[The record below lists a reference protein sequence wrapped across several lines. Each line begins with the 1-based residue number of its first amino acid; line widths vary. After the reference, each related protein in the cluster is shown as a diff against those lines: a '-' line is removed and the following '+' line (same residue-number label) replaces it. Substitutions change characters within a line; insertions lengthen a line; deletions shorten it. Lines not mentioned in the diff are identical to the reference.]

1 MGIERVKFMGHWISV
16 IAIDDHQY
24 VPLKPVCEIIGLPW
38 NSQLERTKAHS
49 VLGRRLQELSV
60 PSGRHRDYKQV
71 CIPLAKFD
79 FWLATINADRFANE
93 AVKDRLVQ
101 FQEKCAD
108 VLYAHFRKGAQS
120 VEGNIGRTTTVQP
133 DIFDTSVAQIN
144 DLRTLLAER
153 DGKINELEARAAK
166 LNEENAELHRQ
177 LGAMMERQVPTN
189 VVEQERR
196 LVATLRENAELKERM
211 KTMVPRPQLAE
222 PRKDETRQPLPRE
235 VIFND

>member
-1 MGIERVKFMGHWISV
+1 MAIERVKFLGHWIKIV
-16 IAIDDHQY
+16 VTDDGQF
-24 VPLKPVCEIIGLPW
+24 VPLKPVCEIIGLSW
-38 NSQLERTKAHS
+38 VAQLERTKAHT
-49 VLGRRLQELSV
+49 VLGRRLQELTV
-60 PSGRHRDYKQV
+60 PSGRHRDYKMV

-79 FWLATINADRFANE
+79 FWLATINAARYENE
-93 AVKDRLVQ
+93 AIKDRLTQ

-108 VLYAHFRKGAQS
+108 VLYAHFRKGTAP
-120 VEGNIGRTTTVQP
+120 VEGNIGRTTVVQP

-144 DLRTLLAER
+144 DLRTLVAEK
-153 DGKINELEARAAK
+153 DGKIGGLEARVAK

-211 KTMVPRPQLAE
+211 KTMVPRPKLAE
-222 PRKDETRQPLPRE
+222 PRTTQPRDPRQ
-235 VIFND
+235 VIFDD